1 MNLNFR
7 KWVETHKL
15 LLLYVLIVILII
27 IFDQWAKSLI
37 IKNVM
42 LYEVLPVNSFINITH
57 QENAGAA
64 FSILSNAGG
73 WQRWFLSVLAICISV
88 YIVFWLFRLR
98 NQDQIILSI
107 GLSLVLGGAI
117 GNVIDRIQLGYVI
130 DYIQVFIMGWPF
142 PSFNIAD
149 ASITVGAV
157 ILIIDA
163 LFISENSVFD

>member
-117 GNVIDRIQLGYVI
+117 GNVIDRIQFGYVI

-163 LFISENSVFD
+163 LFISKNSVFD

>member
-27 IFDQWAKSLI
+27 IFDQWTKSLI

-73 WQRWFLSVLAICISV
+73 WQRWFLSVLAICISI

-163 LFISENSVFD
+163 LFISKNSVFD

>member
-88 YIVFWLFRLR
+88 YIAFWLFRLR

-130 DYIQVFIMGWPF
+130 DYIQVLIMGWPF
-142 PSFNIAD
+142 PTFNIAD

-163 LFISENSVFD
+163 LFFSKNSVSK

>member
-1 MNLNFR
+1 LNVNFR
-7 KWVETHKL
+7 EWVETHKL
-15 LLLYVLIVILII
+15 FLFYVLIVILII
-27 IFDQWAKSLI
+27 IFDQWTKSLI
-37 IKNVM
+37 IKNVI

-117 GNVIDRIQLGYVI
+117 GNVIDRIQFGYVI
-130 DYIQVFIMGWPF
+130 DYIQVLIMGWPF

-163 LFISENSVFD
+163 LFISKNSVFN

>member
-7 KWVETHKL
+7 EWVETHKL

-27 IFDQWAKSLI
+27 IFDQWTKSLI

-117 GNVIDRIQLGYVI
+117 GNVIDRIQFGYVI
-130 DYIQVFIMGWPF
+130 DYIQVLIMGWPF

-163 LFISENSVFD
+163 LFISKNSVFN

>member
-163 LFISENSVFD
+163 LFISKNSVFD

>member
-27 IFDQWAKSLI
+27 IFDQWTKSLI

-88 YIVFWLFRLR
+88 YIAFWLFRLR

-130 DYIQVFIMGWPF
+130 DYIQVLIMGWPF
-142 PSFNIAD
+142 PTFNIAD

-163 LFISENSVFD
+163 LFFSKNSVSK

>member
-27 IFDQWAKSLI
+27 IFDQWTKSLI

-88 YIVFWLFRLR
+88 YIAFWLFRLR

-163 LFISENSVFD
+163 LFISKNSVFD

>member
-130 DYIQVFIMGWPF
+130 DYIQVLIMGWPF

-163 LFISENSVFD
+163 LFISKNSVFD

>member
-27 IFDQWAKSLI
+27 IFDQWTKSLI

-163 LFISENSVFD
+163 LFISKNSVFD

>member
-1 MNLNFR
+1 M
-7 KWVETHKL
+7 
-15 LLLYVLIVILII
+15 I
-27 IFDQWAKSLI
+27 
-37 IKNVM
+37 
-42 LYEVLPVNSFINITH
+42 
-57 QENAGAA
+57 
-64 FSILSNAGG
+64 
-73 WQRWFLSVLAICISV
+73 
-88 YIVFWLFRLR
+88 WLFRLR

-163 LFISENSVFD
+163 LFISKNSVFD

>member
-27 IFDQWAKSLI
+27 IFDQWTKSLI

-163 LFISENSVFD
+163 LFISKNSVLD

>member
-130 DYIQVFIMGWPF
+130 DYIQVLIMGWPF
-142 PSFNIAD
+142 PTFNIAD

-163 LFISENSVFD
+163 LFFSKNSVSK

>member
-1 MNLNFR
+1 MFKIRPRYWTIILCSILADQYTKIIAVEHLSYHQPVSVLPFLNFFLTYN
-7 KWVETHKL
+7 E
-15 LLLYVLIVILII
+15 
-27 IFDQWAKSLI
+27 
-37 IKNVM
+37 
-42 LYEVLPVNSFINITH
+42 
-57 QENAGAA
+57 GAA
-64 FSILSNAGG
+64 FSLLSDADG

-149 ASITVGAV
+149 ASVTIGIV
-157 ILIIDA
+157 
-163 LFISENSVFD
+163 LFIYYNYIQNSKLNNEPEEI

>member
-1 MNLNFR
+1 LNLNFR

-163 LFISENSVFD
+163 LFISKNSVFD

>member
-130 DYIQVFIMGWPF
+130 DYIQVLIMGWPF

-163 LFISENSVFD
+163 LFISKNSVFN

>member
-1 MNLNFR
+1 MSLNFR

-15 LLLYVLIVILII
+15 FLFYILIVILII
-27 IFDQWAKSLI
+27 IFDQWTKSLI

-57 QENAGAA
+57 QENTGAA

-130 DYIQVFIMGWPF
+130 DYIQVLIMGWPF

-163 LFISENSVFD
+163 LFISKNSVFN

>member
-57 QENAGAA
+57 QENACAA
-64 FSILSNAGG
+64 FSLLSNAGG

-163 LFISENSVFD
+163 LFISKNSVFD

>member
-1 MNLNFR
+1 MNVNFR
-7 KWVETHKL
+7 EWVETHKL
-15 LLLYVLIVILII
+15 FLFYVLIVILII
-27 IFDQWAKSLI
+27 IFDQWTKSLI

-57 QENAGAA
+57 QENTGAA

-130 DYIQVFIMGWPF
+130 DYIQVLIMGWPF

-163 LFISENSVFD
+163 LFISKNSVFN

>member
-27 IFDQWAKSLI
+27 IFDQWTKSLI

-163 LFISENSVFD
+163 LFISKNSVFN

>member
-27 IFDQWAKSLI
+27 IFDQWTKSLI

-130 DYIQVFIMGWPF
+130 DYIQVLIMGWPF
-142 PSFNIAD
+142 PTFNIAD

-163 LFISENSVFD
+163 LFFSKNSVSK

>member
-1 MNLNFR
+1 LNLNFR

-27 IFDQWAKSLI
+27 IFDQWTKSLI

-163 LFISENSVFD
+163 LFISKNSVFD

>member
-88 YIVFWLFRLR
+88 YIAFWLFRLR

-163 LFISENSVFD
+163 LFISKNSVFD

>member
-1 MNLNFR
+1 LNLNFR

-27 IFDQWAKSLI
+27 IFDQWTKSLI

-130 DYIQVFIMGWPF
+130 DYIQVLIMGWPF
-142 PSFNIAD
+142 PTFNIAD

-163 LFISENSVFD
+163 LFFSKNSVSK

>member
-27 IFDQWAKSLI
+27 IFDQWTKSLI

-42 LYEVLPVNSFINITH
+42 LYEVLPVNSFINISH

-163 LFISENSVFD
+163 LFISKNSVFD

>member
-27 IFDQWAKSLI
+27 IFDQWAKSFI

-163 LFISENSVFD
+163 LFISKNSVFD

>member
-15 LLLYVLIVILII
+15 LLLYVSIVILII

-163 LFISENSVFD
+163 LFISKNSVFD

>member
-27 IFDQWAKSLI
+27 IFDQWTKSLI

-130 DYIQVFIMGWPF
+130 DYIQIFIMGWPF

-163 LFISENSVFD
+163 LFISKNSVFD